1 MSTNETKDSSA
12 RLVEEKIDAAQK
24 AAGGDRGS
32 RLRETVGNVA
42 ETVRAKASSLRE
54 KIRETEWDDVVTNA
68 KDYVRDNPGKSIAIA
83 LGLGFALGLLL
94 RRRGD
99 D

>member
-1 MSTNETKDSSA
+1 MSQNETPNDSA
-12 RLVEEKIDAAQK
+12 RVVEEKINAARET
-24 AAGGDRGS
+24 AGDRMG
-32 RLRETVGNVA
+32 RFKERVENVT
-42 ETVRAKASSLRE
+42 ESVKAKASEIRE
-54 KIRETEWDDVVTNA
+54 KIKQTEMDDVVSGV
-68 KDYVRDNPGKSIAIA
+68 KDYVRDNPGKSVAIA